1 MDDYAGLERAW
12 RDLAAERDLD
22 LRHVPCDAERSLLLL
37 EDGGADREPTVALSA
52 GVHGDEPAAPWAL
65 LSLLRDGLLD
75 RRFSYRIW
83 CCTNPTGFARGTRE
97 NADGF
102 DVNRSYSPDGHSA
115 ATPEARAVEAHNG
128 GMRFALNLDLHEDY
142 EAAGFYC
149 YEPLVADGAA
159 LGARVVRA
167 IDDAGFPLQEFDAG
181 YDLGYPPGAAHLR
194 GLERGRVLPN
204 VAEEVAHFGA
214 GLPYS
219 MYLLWTGTSARTMTM
234 ETPRT
239 LPWGERI
246 AMHRVAAVNAI
257 AALAALGTAYAGTAS
272 RT

>member
-1 MDDYAGLERAW
+1 M
-12 RDLAAERDLD
+12 
-22 LRHVPCDAERSLLLL
+22 LLLDDARA
-37 EDGGADREPTVALSA
+37 ENAATVALSA

-83 CCTNPTGFARGTRE
+83 CCTNPTGYARGARE
-97 NADGF
+97 NAGGV
-102 DVNRSYSPDGHSA
+102 DVNRSYSPDGRSA
-115 ATPEARAVEAHNG
+115 TTPEARAVEARNR

-149 YEPLVADGAA
+149 YEPVVADGAP
-159 LGARVVRA
+159 LGARVVGA
-167 IDDAGFPLQEFDAG
+167 IADAGFPLQEFDSG
-181 YDLGYPPGAAHLR
+181 YDLGYPQGAAHLR

-204 VAEEVAHFGA
+204 VAEEVRHFGA

-234 ETPRT
+234 ETPRA
-239 LPWGERI
+239 LPWDERI

-257 AALAALGTAYAGTAS
+257 AALAALAD
-272 RT
+272 R

>member
-1 MDDYAGLERAW
+1 MEFVAVPGAHDYAALERAW
-12 RDLAAERDLD
+12 RELAAARGLALRD
-22 LRHVPCDAERSLLLL
+22 VPCDGARRLLLL
-37 EDGGADREPTVALSA
+37 DDGGADRGPVVGLSA

-83 CCTNPTGFARGTRE
+83 CCTNPTGYARRTRE
-97 NADGF
+97 NAEGA
-102 DVNRSYSPDGHSA
+102 DVNRSYSPDGRSA
-115 ATPEARAVEAHNG
+115 PTPEARAIEAHNRG
-128 GMRFALNLDLHEDY
+128 VRFALNLDMHEDY

-149 YEPLVADGAA
+149 YEPLVADGAP
-159 LGARVVRA
+159 LGACVARA
-167 IDDAGFPLQEFDAG
+167 MDDAGFPLQEFDAG

-204 VAEEVAHFGA
+204 VAEEVRHFGA

-219 MYLLWTGTSARTMTM
+219 MYLLWTGTAARTMTM
-234 ETPRT
+234 ETPRGA
-239 LPWGERI
+239 PWIERI

-257 AALAALGTAYAGTAS
+257 AALEG
-272 RT
+272 R